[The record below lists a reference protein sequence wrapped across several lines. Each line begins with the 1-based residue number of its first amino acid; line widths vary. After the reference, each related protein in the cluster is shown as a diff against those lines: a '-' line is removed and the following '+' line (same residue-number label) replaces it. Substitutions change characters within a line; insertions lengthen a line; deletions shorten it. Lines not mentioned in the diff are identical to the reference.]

1 MRNSIK
7 HTNKKW
13 KSIILVFICTCS
25 CLYSQSINAQNAEG
39 KDIYWASFK
48 DLSNETYS
56 KKFNEYSKKGLILI
70 DVDAYISKGKTLY
83 AMVWKENTDKLGWY
97 SFRNMSPK
105 NYYKKKVEMKKK
117 GYRLLDVECYPLG
130 TKNVYAAI
138 WIQNKDHLN
147 WSSKQDLSSSQF
159 GSYFKK
165 MKSKGYRPID
175 IEAYKIGN
183 IQRYAAIWIQ
193 NKSNLKWIQLRDMS
207 RESYQKKV
215 DELSKDGYLVE
226 DYERYTLGN
235 VVRYAAIWV
244 QRPGVRYQLRTNQDD
259 TSFNNIWREYLDL
272 GYRLIDFEREGNAY
286 AGVWIQN
293 NINRIHYPKKDKI
306 DNIINTYKNSKSLSG
321 ISVAIIKD
329 GYPIYRKGFGNADK
343 KNNKKAW
350 TGTVYLQ
357 ASISKVIGGTL
368 AVKLIDKG
376 QLENGKSVTLDLNK
390 KTSTYLTHL
399 KTSTGNWV
407 SIPKKHKHTVAQL
420 LSHLSCIK
428 HYEGPTPVEKHYTKA
443 IDALI
448 QIWDADFVP
457 NCTIGYVRDYST
469 HAFTYFAAV
478 LEEITGQTSAQLIKN
493 EITNPYNLGSM
504 RAMYGK
510 EELPY
515 NYDRA
520 VPYAVNGTTEISYKE
535 NSWKIF
541 GGGIESS
548 TYDLARFGW
557 KVLNGDIVSSCN
569 RDHLLWKRVH
579 PYRTNGIGW
588 KVSSNGNIIEHGG
601 IEDGATSLIKIYK
614 AEKLVIAINTNMR
627 SGTLDTLANNLTY
640 EILNTTN

>member
-1 MRNSIK
+1 M
-7 HTNKKW
+7 
-13 KSIILVFICTCS
+13 
-25 CLYSQSINAQNAEG
+25 
-39 KDIYWASFK
+39 
-48 DLSNETYS
+48 
-56 KKFNEYSKKGLILI
+56 
-70 DVDAYISKGKTLY
+70 
-83 AMVWKENTDKLGWY
+83 
-97 SFRNMSPK
+97 
-105 NYYKKKVEMKKK
+105 
-117 GYRLLDVECYPLG
+117 
-130 TKNVYAAI
+130 
-138 WIQNKDHLN
+138 
-147 WSSKQDLSSSQF
+147 
-159 GSYFKK
+159 
-165 MKSKGYRPID
+165 
-175 IEAYKIGN
+175 
-183 IQRYAAIWIQ
+183 
-193 NKSNLKWIQLRDMS
+193 
-207 RESYQKKV
+207 
-215 DELSKDGYLVE
+215 
-226 DYERYTLGN
+226 
-235 VVRYAAIWV
+235 
-244 QRPGVRYQLRTNQDD
+244 
-259 TSFNNIWREYLDL
+259 
-272 GYRLIDFEREGNAY
+272 
-286 AGVWIQN
+286 
-293 NINRIHYPKKDKI
+293 
-306 DNIINTYKNSKSLSG
+306 
-321 ISVAIIKD
+321 
-329 GYPIYRKGFGNADK
+329 
-343 KNNKKAW
+343 
-350 TGTVYLQ
+350 
-357 ASISKVIGGTL
+357 

-614 AEKLVIAINTNMR
+614 SRKISHCHKYKYEVGNSR
-627 SGTLDTLANNLTY
+627 YPCQQFNL
-640 EILNTTN
+640 